1 LQIKLKAKKLH
12 NIITFQMIQIK
23 KFIHLSF
30 LISCSDFRSAN

>member
-1 LQIKLKAKKLH
+1 
-12 NIITFQMIQIK
+12 MIQIK